1 VVKTAQAAGAAVL
14 ESANPTPHYSLLI
27 EWDDNDQI
35 YIASVPEL
43 PGCQI
48 HGATYAEAAAKAAN
62 LIGDWV
68 AVLWDSGLP
77 MPPARHWQP
86 SES

>member
-1 VVKTAQAAGAAVL
+1 VTNKTHAAGAAVL
-14 ESANPTPHYSLLI
+14 ENTNPTPHYSLLI
-27 EWDDNDQI
+27 EWDNDDQV

-43 PGCQI
+43 PGYQI

-68 AVLWDSGLP
+68 ALLRDSGLP
-77 MPPARHWQP
+77 VPPVRHWQP